1 MKPGSSN
8 KPTSSRAKRGDLVA
22 SAKLPR
28 IPGGLSTTLE
38 MSRAPFCRIRMK
50 ENPFRIRCRPVVL
63 ALAAVLCL
71 FSTAAEGGEIKKMET
86 LYDTKGAATLTP
98 QVFKTGRVNGF
109 ALFAVPQD
117 NAVGTNTLDNAITLI
132 SFPRGKIVYEKHF
145 RNAVDDVEAIGTYLP
160 VIDAETIG
168 FGQTRRF
175 LLYNFRT
182 GRHEKYRVVFP
193 VDETIIKI
201 ATADSA
207 RRRFIFEIQ
216 AMNARS
222 EDPWDLGYSLHLM
235 DLSGKEPRTI
245 KAMPIPTGT
254 TWAAAYGRVFLWNFT
269 KEEISVY
276 NMDLEPAHH
285 PLGEAL
291 VRNRGKFSFDR
302 LEPHPTLPFAVLYA
316 GGKGVACL
324 SWGEGRDPEPRL
336 LLNGG
341 LNFSFSPDGKWVTFM
356 KEDFTIREKLTYLM
370 PVSEKYP
377 YFLGTPILLLMDSFN
392 PKRIAWTK
400 NPVSFVG
407 IKLQDLYRWELT
419 NEAHPES
426 DRATFH
432 DYIVE
437 KDLEKLAR
445 DKKQG
450 LGKGK

>member
-1 MKPGSSN
+1 
-8 KPTSSRAKRGDLVA
+8 
-22 SAKLPR
+22 
-28 IPGGLSTTLE
+28 
-38 MSRAPFCRIRMK
+38 
-50 ENPFRIRCRPVVL
+50 VVL

-132 SFPRGKIVYEKHF
+132 SFPRGKIAYERHF
-145 RNAVDDVEAIGTYLP
+145 RNAVDDVGATGTYLP

-201 ATADSA
+201 ATADAA
-207 RRRFIFEIQ
+207 RRRFIFEIE
-216 AMNARS
+216 AMNPRS
-222 EDPWDLGYSLHLM
+222 EDHRDVAYSLQLM

-245 KAMPIPTGT
+245 KRMPIPVGSI
-254 TWAAAYGRVFLWNFT
+254 WAAAYGRVFLWNFS
-269 KEEISVY
+269 KGEISVY
-276 NMDLEPAHH
+276 NMDLEPARH
-285 PLGEAL
+285 PLGDAIGRYKGSL
-291 VRNRGKFSFDR
+291 SFTR
-302 LEPHPTLPFAVLYA
+302 LEPHPYLPFAILY
-316 GGKGVACL
+316 GGKYAETIL
-324 SWGEGRDPEPRL
+324 SWGEGRDTAPRAL
-336 LLNGG
+336 IDNGTY
-341 LNFSFSPDGKWVTFM
+341 FSFSPDGKWVTFM
-356 KEDFTIREKLTYLM
+356 KEDFTLRRELTYIM

-377 YFLGTPILLLMDSFN
+377 YFLGTPIQLSVYSFDIG
-392 PKRIAWTK
+392 RFAWTR

-407 IKLQDLYRWELT
+407 VRSQDLYRWELT

-437 KDLEKLAR
+437 RDLEKLAR
-445 DKKQG
+445 EKKQG
-450 LGKGK
+450 LGKEK